1 MSRYLIMSLLL
12 SAILSLVSPSANAQS
27 VPNAEQLDAS
37 LRSCAGQKKIDVDA
51 DVAGAIKE
59 AWEGNVLKG
68 KAKVDQFGY
77 IIQSFKDENLRFKAY
92 ELYLKC
98 LKDYL
103 DTFSRGQHSQTSKQ
117 QKTAYDFNGCWQT
130 DDTQDKRFIEA
141 KSDRIFKTWS
151 YNRDG
156 KPYACLGEEIE
167 VQVDAS
173 NHVVA
178 KRLEC
183 PESDDRTTE
192 AYFEKDDV
200 LRIVRTIRSN
210 GTQKPQGQRFIR
222 LSRPEECPQP
232 PPNVQKLPPK
242 ASLKTK
248 DTERF
253 RTLFAKLATQ
263 TENGAKNWADASMSK
278 DWPVARDFIDG
289 YNKWLQSAQSAL
301 KDKDYPYIAALQKLT
316 FSNSPKQASEEVFTA
331 AKGVEVYLTYFVP
344 SQAFKVSAAILAT
357 RAENGTKYWPETRAW
372 VTEYNR
378 LRQEAKL
385 VFPNCSRIDALPELK
400 FSGSEKQA
408 GQIAMAAKDF
418 ELLMSEDQ
426 SKESFCA
433 P

>member
-1 MSRYLIMSLLL
+1 MSGYLVLSLLL
-12 SAILSLVSPSANAQS
+12 IAILSLASPSANAQG
-27 VPNAEQLDAS
+27 VPNTEQLDAS

-141 KSDRIFKTWS
+141 KSDRIFKPWS

-156 KPYACLGEEIE
+156 RPYACLGEEIE

-200 LRIVRTIRSN
+200 LRIVT
-210 GTQKPQGQRFIR
+210 
-222 LSRPEECPQP
+222 
-232 PPNVQKLPPK
+232 
-242 ASLKTK
+242 
-248 DTERF
+248 
-253 RTLFAKLATQ
+253 
-263 TENGAKNWADASMSK
+263 
-278 DWPVARDFIDG
+278 DF
-289 YNKWLQSAQSAL
+289 S
-301 KDKDYPYIAALQKLT
+301 
-316 FSNSPKQASEEVFTA
+316 
-331 AKGVEVYLTYFVP
+331 
-344 SQAFKVSAAILAT
+344 VS
-357 RAENGTKYWPETRAW
+357 
-372 VTEYNR
+372 
-378 LRQEAKL
+378 
-385 VFPNCSRIDALPELK
+385 
-400 FSGSEKQA
+400 
-408 GQIAMAAKDF
+408 
-418 ELLMSEDQ
+418 
-426 SKESFCA
+426 
-433 P
+433 